1 MKLKEAFKTFPSAG
15 ECEVDRPKMEKAFT
29 IMCRILKSYDYENN
43 VTYRLL
49 QYTPKAK
56 RNFSCTISE
65 KDAEWMIGHFNL
77 TEVLTYHRSVAYVP
91 CVIV

>member
-1 MKLKEAFKTFPSAG
+1 MKLREAFKTFPSAG
-15 ECEVDRPKMEKAFT
+15 VCEVDRPKMEKAFT
-29 IMCRILKSYDYENN
+29 IMCRILKSYDCDDN
-43 VTYRLL
+43 VSYRLL